1 MSKETPNVNFFVNF
15 YKPNFGDDEYKEKRK
30 YYSSNKAKDYLNYI
44 TTGIEEMKKLDYVEY
59 MNNRE
64 KSRGVFNQ
72 DGILTSEKRKQIRKY
87 LRKTK
92 SVIWDCL
99 ITFEEKFGKKWCDN
113 YEQAYNLMKNEFPK
127 FLKQAGFNP
136 DNIEWFAGLHEN
148 TDNRHIHIAFF
159 ERKPQRIR
167 PNKKGKQFSM
177 GLIPKSVILGF
188 KPQIELAITDF
199 KAREILVM
207 KQLQDYTKEQLN
219 EISGR
224 TFNNK
229 LLALANKF
237 PEKGSLMYASSN
249 MVFLQSEIDSITDY
263 AISKSEIAKQSKDDF
278 IDLAKEKDERFAHYC
293 KRNKV
298 KQPYSFEK
306 KYTQDFYRRIGNIV
320 IQFARET
327 KRADDE
333 RLKLNARY
341 KQEKIEQKNKLWKQI
356 KECFYLADK
365 VNYEAIKAFQD
376 YMDKLEEI
384 RYKDLVELPENDFE
398 I

>member
-1 MSKETPNVNFFVNF
+1 MIFLRVV
-15 YKPNFGDDEYKEKRK
+15 K
-30 YYSSNKAKDYLNYI
+30 YYDRINKRLRKD
-44 TTGIEEMKKLDYVEY
+44 
-59 MNNRE
+59 
-64 KSRGVFNQ
+64 
-72 DGILTSEKRKQIRKY
+72 

-99 ITFEEKFGKKWCDN
+99 ITFEENFGKKWCDN

-148 TDNRHIHIAFF
+148 TDNRHIHISFF

-177 GLIPKSVILGF
+177 GLIPKSVILAF
-188 KPQIELAITDF
+188 KPQIELTVTDF
-199 KAREILVM
+199 KSREILAR
-207 KQLQDYTKEQLN
+207 KQLQDYAKEQLK

-237 PEKGSLMYASSN
+237 PDKGSIMYSSSN
-249 MVFLQSEIDSITDY
+249 MVFLQSEIDSIADY

-376 YMDKLEEI
+376 YMDKLEKI

-398 I
+398 M